1 MSSHAFV
8 LLNAAIRSTQHAPV
22 KPELRLTLGPHDLVL
37 IITAKDDAGASQRS
51 DSNQGPH
58 NDRSSSAQALHA
70 RNERGRRTKTTKH
83 QCNGGNGD
91 ISSVHKTT
99 SSKRK
104 TLFLMN

>member
-8 LLNAAIRSTQHAPV
+8 LLNTAIRSTQHTPV

-58 NDRSSSAQALHA
+58 NDRSSSARALHT
-70 RNERGRRTKTTKH
+70 RDERGRGTKTAKH
-83 QCNGGNGD
+83 QRDGGNGN
-91 ISSVHKTT
+91 ISSIHKIT